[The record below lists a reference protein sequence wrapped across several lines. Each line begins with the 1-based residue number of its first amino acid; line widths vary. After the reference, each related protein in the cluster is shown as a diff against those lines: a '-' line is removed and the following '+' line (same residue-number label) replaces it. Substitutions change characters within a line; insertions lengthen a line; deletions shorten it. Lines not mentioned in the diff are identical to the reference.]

1 MWKVANLD
9 PQYHAYMIPLI
20 FAEKQG
26 HFSVIFAYKI
36 LKPFDF

>member
-9 PQYHAYMIPLI
+9 PKYRANMVPLI

-26 HFSVIFAYKI
+26 HFSVIFA
-36 LKPFDF
+36 